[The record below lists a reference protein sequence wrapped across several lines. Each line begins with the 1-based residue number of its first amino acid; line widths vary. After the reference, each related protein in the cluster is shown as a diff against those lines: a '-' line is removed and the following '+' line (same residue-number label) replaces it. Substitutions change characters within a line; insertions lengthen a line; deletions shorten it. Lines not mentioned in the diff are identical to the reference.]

1 MMATSPAPSADCSM
15 TRGWPPNWAAPD
27 GSMYNADF
35 PPIKWRRTPCA
46 YITRWPSAS
55 DYFGFSRR
63 AADRQLL
70 ECLRSPASSGSF
82 RGAAEILLP
91 SLREND
97 RLVRQH
103 SAGELR
109 RAGRALPPLP

>member
-1 MMATSPAPSADCSM
+1 MMAISPAPSADCSM

-46 YITRWPSAS
+46 YITRWPNAS
-55 DYFGFSRR
+55 DCFGFSGR
-63 AADRQLL
+63 AADWQLF
-70 ECLRSPASSGSF
+70 ECLRSPASQRSF

-91 SLREND
+91 PLREND

-103 SAGELR
+103 PTGELR
-109 RAGRALPPLP
+109 LAARTLPPLP